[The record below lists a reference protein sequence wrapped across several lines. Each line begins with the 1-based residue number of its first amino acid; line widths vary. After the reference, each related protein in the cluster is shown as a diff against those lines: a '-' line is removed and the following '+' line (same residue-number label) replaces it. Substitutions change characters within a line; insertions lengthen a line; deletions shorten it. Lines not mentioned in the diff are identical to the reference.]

1 MYEWLKDDVLPPTPH
16 LLRFM
21 THLIL
26 FFRTVGV
33 STKASFISEISIS
46 WKVCKYI
53 YTQLF
58 SIYLLFSTSHNLTL
72 FSYCGFFPA
81 GGIKRRNIG
90 GICAA
95 TNRRQTNEPCSD
107 IHSYFTSAFTAGMVC
122 QIP

>member
-33 STKASFISEISIS
+33 STKARFISEISII
-46 WKVCKYI
+46 WKDSKY
-53 YTQLF
+53 LCAVN
-58 SIYLLFSTSHNLTL
+58 IYLLFSTSHNLTL
-72 FSYCGFFPA
+72 CSYCGFFPA

-90 GICAA
+90 GICAT

-107 IHSYFTSAFTAGMVC
+107 IHRYFTSAFTAGMVC